1 MCAEE
6 QREVLIHTVIGK
18 GFCKNSRVEVDGCG
32 PIPEQETTL
41 AGRVDRREF
50 FLLCRRSSGVHVQAS
65 QLSFE
70 TWSHCVALTDPEA
83 P

>member
-41 AGRVDRREF
+41 LAEWTGGSSSSYAGEAQEDMCKHPS
-50 FLLCRRSSGVHVQAS
+50 FLLRHG
-65 QLSFE
+65 
-70 TWSHCVALTDPEA
+70 LTV
-83 P
+83 